1 MSKRSRNALVEAS
14 MFVIPLFTVIVLRD
28 WYDDGQIAASPG
40 FFAFCFVMFLGAWT
54 ASRLRKGAND

>member
-1 MSKRSRNALVEAS
+1 